1 MSDKDFLIEII
12 KIIRKY
18 FPQLEKMLS
27 ELTDKRNK
35 SYIIYNMRTII
46 FTKLLA
52 LICGITTMTGI
63 NDKFNTEETIKN
75 LSTICNQS
83 LKEVPDW
90 QTIQDVLNN

>member
-1 MSDKDFLIEII
+1 MSDKDFLSEII

-27 ELTDKRNK
+27 DLTDKRNK
-35 SYIIYNMRTII
+35 SYITYNMRAII

-63 NDKFNTEETIKN
+63 NNKLNTEETIKN

-90 QTIQDVLNN
+90 QTIQDILNN